1 MLNMKN
7 NLEYNFRRVEKVE
20 MINLLDSIE
29 DDYKTNM
36 KASYDSFN
44 TYDEVSNETFNDYR
58 VAVAKIE
65 ILHEIGLITPEERQD
80 LCEEANVMRLKF
92 LNKYTNKEEK

>member
-1 MLNMKN
+1 MKA
-7 NLEYNFRRVEKVE
+7 NLEYNFRRVEKIE

-29 DDYKTNM
+29 DDFLTNM

-44 TYDEVSNETFNDYR
+44 SYDEVSTETFNDYR
-58 VAVAKIE
+58 VALAKIE
-65 ILHEIGLITPEERQD
+65 ILYEIGLITPAECKD
-80 LCEEANVMRLKF
+80 LSEEANAMRLKF

>member
-1 MLNMKN
+1 MKA

-29 DDYKTNM
+29 DDFMTNM
-36 KASYDSFN
+36 KASYDSFD
-44 TYDEVSNETFNDYR
+44 TYDEVSSETFNDYR
-58 VAVAKIE
+58 VAVGKIE
-65 ILHEIGLITPEERQD
+65 ILHEIGLITPTERQD
-80 LCEEANVMRLKF
+80 LCEEANAMRLKF